1 MNILNI
7 GCTGEYLCNDPK
19 VTFAGKQFEL
29 LTMDVDPASQ
39 PNFVWDIREPVEPT
53 LQFDVVYM
61 SHVLEHI
68 ERDRLKTVM
77 TNCNAMLK
85 DRGELWVYVPC
96 LEWACS
102 EVLKGNESIVIQGA
116 LYGGQKDEW
125 DTHKVAFSLNALAS
139 LLTAFGFEI
148 KRGGK
153 SEYLSIVNGREYT
166 CYQNVVI
173 GVKVANPPASVH

>member
-1 MNILNI
+1 VNILNI
-7 GCTGEYLCNDPK
+7 GCTDQYLCNDPK
-19 VTFAGKQFEL
+19 VTFAGQPFVIYTL
-29 LTMDVDPASQ
+29 DVDPQSK
-39 PNFVWDIREPVEPT
+39 PDVEWDIREPIEPGLT
-53 LQFDVVYM
+53 FDVVYM

-68 ERDRLKTVM
+68 ERDKLKVVM
-77 TNCNAMLK
+77 TNCNNLLK

-96 LEWACS
+96 LEWACQ

-116 LYGGQKDEW
+116 LYGGQKDAW

-139 LLTAFGFEI
+139 LVTAFGFEV

-153 SEYLSIVNGREYT
+153 SEYLSIVNGKEYT

-173 GVKVANPPASVH
+173 GVKVASPPAVVN